1 MGAARCG
8 RWLLIAGLLVGI
20 ALPGL
25 ARAMAPAIVPMIAVM
40 LCLAALREGPAA
52 ALPRRGTW
60 GRSFLV
66 TVTLQAVLPLAV
78 GLFLL
83 TLGWLNTPLAIGAV
97 LAMAAAP
104 ITGSPG
110 LAVMSGADATVSL
123 RLLTLGT
130 ALLPL
135 TSAPVFATLPL
146 FPDPGAVAAAA
157 CRLLLVVGAAAC
169 VAASLRR
176 VFPALTAPASRPAL
190 DGAMAVA
197 MAVVVVGLMSEIAP
211 ALFGTPGLLALTFA
225 CAFALYFVQTLLA
238 WAAARRAL
246 PTGEAGAVVI
256 AAGNRNLAL
265 FLAAVPSDAAAPLML
280 FVGCYQVPMYLTPFF
295 LRRVCP
301 HPDRN

>member
-1 MGAARCG
+1 
-8 RWLLIAGLLVGI
+8 
-20 ALPGL
+20 
-25 ARAMAPAIVPMIAVM
+25 
-40 LCLAALREGPAA
+40 
-52 ALPRRGTW
+52 
-60 GRSFLV
+60 
-66 TVTLQAVLPLAV
+66 
-78 GLFLL
+78 
-83 TLGWLNTPLAIGAV
+83 
-97 LAMAAAP
+97 
-104 ITGSPG
+104 
-110 LAVMSGADATVSL
+110 
-123 RLLTLGT
+123 
-130 ALLPL
+130 
-135 TSAPVFATLPL
+135 
-146 FPDPGAVAAAA
+146 
-157 CRLLLVVGAAAC
+157 
-169 VAASLRR
+169 
-176 VFPALTAPASRPAL
+176 
-190 DGAMAVA
+190 MAVA